1 MTRPLRMVTSADG
14 ERLTEADVLSDEER
28 AEDAERERA
37 EGRRARRWQS
47 RVEHT
52 GDPWAEGPE
61 R

>member
-37 EGRRARRWQS
+37 EGRRTRRWQS
-47 RVEHT
+47 RVEYA